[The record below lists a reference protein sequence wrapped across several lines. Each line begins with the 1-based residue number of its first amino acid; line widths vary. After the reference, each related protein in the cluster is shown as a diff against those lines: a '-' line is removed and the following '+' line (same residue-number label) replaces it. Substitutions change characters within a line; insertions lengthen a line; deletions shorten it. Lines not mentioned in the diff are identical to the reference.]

1 NEGYEGAAA
10 VSFGD
15 DLVLLSFNGY
25 TVNDDTPPIYPVSFD
40 FPNIPPAA
48 QQTAQEEW
56 FPIEDE
62 GVADTCLQDGGIE
75 PIEVKDI
82 HLKAARSEQL
92 DEEYPGAILW
102 AAQLQLYKELNLE
115 EWPADEVLDSF
126 YLAND
131 TTLLSAFYQLEK
143 GRDSLYKLSPAETAQ
158 LQQWSDELDSLI
170 EVVLEKDSLIAAG
183 ITELE
188 SVRDSLVNEAAALC
202 ISMDSLENI
211 ILQAR
216 ISFAG
221 TLLTENSALGDTVVY
236 QTNEKSAN
244 NLFLNTIAQGSS
256 TFDAQQTETLL
267 SIAGQCPLSGGRGV
281 HYARSLYQLVT
292 DSTFVDICDAGS
304 ERIASGLQPDLEEEG
319 SGIRVFPNPVS
330 GELLVEGYCSRIDI
344 VNQLGQPILGRDF
357 SEGEFRHSIN
367 LHGLPGG
374 IYFLRAWLKSERIS
388 QVKLIISN

>member
-1 NEGYEGAAA
+1 
-10 VSFGD
+10 
-15 DLVLLSFNGY
+15 
-25 TVNDDTPPIYPVSFD
+25 
-40 FPNIPPAA
+40 
-48 QQTAQEEW
+48 
-56 FPIEDE
+56 
-62 GVADTCLQDGGIE
+62 
-75 PIEVKDI
+75 
-82 HLKAARSEQL
+82 
-92 DEEYPGAILW
+92 
-102 AAQLQLYKELNLE
+102 
-115 EWPADEVLDSF
+115 
-126 YLAND
+126 
-131 TTLLSAFYQLEK
+131 
-143 GRDSLYKLSPAETAQ
+143 
-158 LQQWSDELDSLI
+158 
-170 EVVLEKDSLIAAG
+170 
-183 ITELE
+183 
-188 SVRDSLVNEAAALC
+188 
-202 ISMDSLENI
+202 MDSLENI

-344 VNQLGQPILGRDF
+344 VNQLGQPILGRI
-357 SEGEFRHSIN
+357 FRRVNFGIRSTFMGYPAAFTSCEP
-367 LHGLPGG
+367 GLKVNVSPR
-374 IYFLRAWLKSERIS
+374 LS
-388 QVKLIISN
+388 